1 LQTFSIQSLLGG
13 CLEQLFVCPVPR
25 TDEEETPISCGRFS
39 LTDYSLF
46 RYIQLIPKRVLINI
60 YQYQFNEWDKGNND
74 AIEWLEKDPKHQIIG
89 LPYSEP
95 EKARQLEKPHYDE
108 WLSVA
113 RKGFDG
119 EKLLDKVRSLA
130 RKCAD

>member
-1 LQTFSIQSLLGG
+1 LWSVFLDRLL
-13 CLEQLFVCPVPR
+13 P
-25 TDEEETPISCGRFS
+25 FS
-39 LTDYSLF
+39 LYSTH
-46 RYIQLIPKRVLINI
+46 PKASS

-74 AIEWLEKDPKHQIIG
+74 AIEWLKKDPKHQTIG
-89 LPYSEP
+89 LPHSEL

-130 RKCAD
+130 RKYAD

>member
-1 LQTFSIQSLLGG
+1 
-13 CLEQLFVCPVPR
+13 
-25 TDEEETPISCGRFS
+25 

-74 AIEWLEKDPKHQIIG
+74 AIEWLKKDPKRQIIG
-89 LPYSEP
+89 LPHSEV

-113 RKGFDG
+113 KKGFDG

-130 RKCAD
+130 RKYAD

>member
-1 LQTFSIQSLLGG
+1 
-13 CLEQLFVCPVPR
+13 
-25 TDEEETPISCGRFS
+25 

-74 AIEWLEKDPKHQIIG
+74 AIEWLKKDPKHQIIGLPHSELEKARQLEKPHYDEWLKKDPKHQIIG
-89 LPYSEP
+89 LPYSEL

-113 RKGFDG
+113 KKGFDG

-130 RKCAD
+130 RKYAD

>member
-1 LQTFSIQSLLGG
+1 MQTFSIHSLLGG

-74 AIEWLEKDPKHQIIG
+74 AIEWLKKDPKHQIIG
-89 LPYSEP
+89 LPHSEL

-113 RKGFDG
+113 KKGFDG

-130 RKCAD
+130 RKYAD